1 MKPGSDHSDHEEQRH
16 EERAAARPRRPWIVG
31 VSGASG
37 TPYAAAVLRGLL
49 DAGESVD
56 LVVSRASRLTLLDE
70 TGISFRD
77 AHWRQDLR
85 AWLAR
90 GADGK
95 PDTFAPDVSDVRHW
109 AAGDLAA
116 GPSSGSYAAK
126 GMLIVPAS
134 TACVAGVAL
143 GLSKDLLQRAA
154 SVTLKERRTLV
165 VAVRETPLGGQ
176 TLKHLVTLDEAGA
189 VVLPASPGFY
199 AGATHIQD
207 LVDFVAGR
215 ALDAA
220 GVPHRLYRRWEGELG
235 GGSRTVPDPDHG
247 ADPGADPAPDP
258 GAR

>member
-1 MKPGSDHSDHEEQRH
+1 MKPGSDPADQRH
-16 EERAAARPRRPWIVG
+16 VERPTAGPRRPWVVG

-49 DAGESVD
+49 AAGESVD
-56 LVVSRASRLTLLDE
+56 LIVSRASRLTLLDE
-70 TGISFRD
+70 TGISYRD
-77 AHWRQDLR
+77 AHWREDLR
-85 AWLAR
+85 TWLAR

-95 PDTFAPDVSDVRHW
+95 PETFAPDVSDVRHW

-116 GPSSGSYAAK
+116 GPSSGSYAVK

-165 VAVRETPLGGQ
+165 VAVRETPLGGG

-220 GVPHRLYRRWEGELG
+220 GVPHQLYRRWEGELG
-235 GGSRTVPDPDHG
+235 GFRTGPDATPDVLPE
-247 ADPGADPAPDP
+247 AAPDAP
-258 GAR
+258 

>member
-1 MKPGSDHSDHEEQRH
+1 MEPVEEQQ
-16 EERAAARPRRPWIVG
+16 RRPWVVG

-49 DAGESVD
+49 AAGESVD

-70 TGISFRD
+70 TGIAFRD
-77 AHWRQDLR
+77 AHWREDLT

-95 PDTFAPDVSDVRHW
+95 PDTFDVDVAGVRYW
-109 AAGDLAA
+109 SAGDLAA
-116 GPSSGSYAAK
+116 GPSSGSYPVK

-134 TACVAGVAL
+134 TASVAGVAL

-154 SVTLKERRTLV
+154 SVTLKERRPLV
-165 VAVRETPLGGQ
+165 VAVRETPLNGQ
-176 TLKHLVTLDEAGA
+176 TLKHLVALDEAGA
-189 VVLPASPGFY
+189 VVLPASPAFY

-215 ALDAA
+215 VLDAA

-235 GGSRTVPDPDHG
+235 GGSSRGD
-247 ADPGADPAPDP
+247 
-258 GAR
+258 

>member
-1 MKPGSDHSDHEEQRH
+1 MSQQR
-16 EERAAARPRRPWIVG
+16 RRPWIVG

-37 TPYAAAVLRGLL
+37 TPFAASVVRGLIA
-49 DAGESVD
+49 AGEDVD

-70 TGISFRD
+70 TGIAFRD
-77 AHWRQDLR
+77 AHWRDDL
-85 AWLAR
+85 ASWLAR

-95 PDTFAPDVSDVRHW
+95 PDTFDADLSGVRHW
-109 AAGDLAA
+109 PAGDLAA
-116 GPSSGSYAAK
+116 GPSSGSYPAK

-165 VAVRETPLGGQ
+165 VAVRETPLSGA
-176 TLKHLVTLDEAGA
+176 TLKQMVALDEAGA
-189 VVLPASPGFY
+189 VVLPASPAFY

-215 ALDAA
+215 VLDAA
-220 GVPHRLYRRWEGELG
+220 GVPHGLYRRWEGELG
-235 GGSRTVPDPDHG
+235 GGSRTT
-247 ADPGADPAPDP
+247 
-258 GAR
+258 

>member
-1 MKPGSDHSDHEEQRH
+1 MSQQR
-16 EERAAARPRRPWIVG
+16 RRPWIVG

-37 TPYAAAVLRGLL
+37 TPFAAAVVRGLIA
-49 DAGESVD
+49 AGEDVD

-70 TGISFRD
+70 TGIAFRD
-77 AHWRQDLR
+77 AHWRDDL
-85 AWLAR
+85 ASWLAR

-95 PDTFAPDVSDVRHW
+95 PDTFGVDLSGVRHW
-109 AAGDLAA
+109 PAGDLAA
-116 GPSSGSYAAK
+116 GPSSGSYPAK

-165 VAVRETPLGGQ
+165 VAVRETPLSGA
-176 TLKHLVTLDEAGA
+176 TLKQMVALDEAGA
-189 VVLPASPGFY
+189 VVLPASPAFY

-215 ALDAA
+215 VLDAA
-220 GVPHRLYRRWEGELG
+220 GVEHRLYRRWEGELG
-235 GGSRTVPDPDHG
+235 GGSRTP
-247 ADPGADPAPDP
+247 
-258 GAR
+258 

>member
-1 MKPGSDHSDHEEQRH
+1 M
-16 EERAAARPRRPWIVG
+16 PWIVG

-37 TPYAAAVLRGLL
+37 TPYAAAVLRALL
-49 DAGESVD
+49 DAGECVD

-70 TGISFRD
+70 TGIAFRD
-77 AHWRQDLR
+77 AHWRDDLR
-85 AWLAR
+85 EWLAR

-95 PDTFAPDVSDVRHW
+95 PESFPVDIGRVRYW

-116 GPSSGSYAAK
+116 GPSSGSYPAK

-154 SVTLKERRTLV
+154 GVTLKERRPLV
-165 VAVRETPLGGQ
+165 VAVREAPLGGQ
-176 TLKHLVTLDEAGA
+176 TLRHLVALDDAGA
-189 VVLPASPGFY
+189 SVVPASPGFY

-215 ALDAA
+215 VLDAA
-220 GVPHRLYRRWEGELG
+220 GVNHRLYRRWKGELG
-235 GGSRTVPDPDHG
+235 QGGAT
-247 ADPGADPAPDP
+247 PAT
-258 GAR
+258 

>member
-1 MKPGSDHSDHEEQRH
+1 MNDGKRT
-16 EERAAARPRRPWIVG
+16 PWIVG

-49 DAGESVD
+49 AAGESVD

-77 AHWRQDLR
+77 AHWREDLA

-95 PDTFAPDVSDVRHW
+95 PDAFDVSDRLGDVRYW

-116 GPSSGSYAAK
+116 GPSSGSYPAK
-126 GMLIVPAS
+126 GMLVVPAS
-134 TACVAGVAL
+134 TAAVAGVAL
-143 GLSKDLLQRAA
+143 GLSKDLLQRVA
-154 SVTLKERRTLV
+154 SVTLKERRPLV
-165 VAVRETPLGGQ
+165 VAVRETPLNGQ
-176 TLKHLVTLDEAGA
+176 TLRHMVALDEAGA
-189 VVLPASPGFY
+189 VVLPASPAFY

-215 ALDAA
+215 VLDAA
-220 GVPHRLYRRWEGELG
+220 RVPHRLYRRWEGELG
-235 GGSRTVPDPDHG
+235 GATPRSD
-247 ADPGADPAPDP
+247 
-258 GAR
+258 

>member
-1 MKPGSDHSDHEEQRH
+1 MNPVKPGET
-16 EERAAARPRRPWIVG
+16 ARTPWIVG

-70 TGISFRD
+70 TGLPFRD
-77 AHWRQDLR
+77 AHWQDDLR
-85 AWLAR
+85 AWLSR

-95 PDTFAPDVSDVRHW
+95 PGTFDVDISGVRHW
-109 AAGDLAA
+109 GAGDLAA
-116 GPSSGSYAAK
+116 GPSSGSYPAK

-154 SVTLKERRTLV
+154 SVTLKEGRPLA
-165 VAVRETPLGGQ
+165 VAVRETPLNGQ
-176 TLKHLVTLDEAGA
+176 TLRHLVTLDDAGA
-189 VVLPASPGFY
+189 VVVPASPAFY

-215 ALDAA
+215 VLDTV
-220 GVPHRLYRRWEGELG
+220 GVEHGLYRRWKGELG
-235 GGSRTVPDPDHG
+235 GGSRTT
-247 ADPGADPAPDP
+247 
-258 GAR
+258 

>member
-1 MKPGSDHSDHEEQRH
+1 MKPGQTQRT
-16 EERAAARPRRPWIVG
+16 PWIVG

-37 TPYAAAVLRGLL
+37 TPYGAAVLRALL
-49 DAGESVD
+49 EAGESVD

-77 AHWRQDLR
+77 AHWRDDLR
-85 AWLAR
+85 EWLSR

-95 PDTFAPDVSDVRHW
+95 PDTFQVDIDRVRHW
-109 AAGDLAA
+109 SPGDLAA
-116 GPSSGSYAAK
+116 GPSSGSYPSK

-154 SVTLKERRTLV
+154 SVTLKERRKLV
-165 VAVRETPLGGQ
+165 VAVRETPLNGQ
-176 TLKHLVTLDEAGA
+176 TLRHLVTLDDAGA
-189 VVLPASPGFY
+189 SVVPASPGFY

-215 ALDAA
+215 VLDAA
-220 GVPHRLYRRWEGELG
+220 GVQHGLYRRWKGDL
-235 GGSRTVPDPDHG
+235 GGSRSERPE
-247 ADPGADPAPDP
+247 
-258 GAR
+258 

>member
-1 MKPGSDHSDHEEQRH
+1 M
-16 EERAAARPRRPWIVG
+16 PWIVG

-37 TPYAAAVLRGLL
+37 TPYAAAVLRALL
-49 DAGESVD
+49 AAGESVD

-77 AHWRQDLR
+77 AHWREDLA

-95 PDTFAPDVSDVRHW
+95 PGTFTVDLSDVRYW
-109 AAGDLAA
+109 RASDLAA
-116 GPSSGSYAAK
+116 GPSSGSYRAR
-126 GMLIVPAS
+126 GMLVVPAS

-154 SVTLKERRTLV
+154 SVTLKERRPLA
-165 VAVRETPLGGQ
+165 VAVRESPLTGQ
-176 TLKHLVTLDEAGA
+176 TLRHLVALDDAGA
-189 VVLPASPGFY
+189 AVVPTSPAFY

-215 ALDAA
+215 VLDTV
-220 GVPHRLYRRWEGELG
+220 GVPHRLYDRWKGELG
-235 GGSRTVPDPDHG
+235 GPR
-247 ADPGADPAPDP
+247 A
-258 GAR
+258 

>member
-1 MKPGSDHSDHEEQRH
+1 MNAGETQ
-16 EERAAARPRRPWIVG
+16 RRPWIVG

-37 TPYAAAVLRGLL
+37 TPYAAAVLRALL
-49 DAGESVD
+49 DAEESVD

-77 AHWRQDLR
+77 AHWRDDLR

-95 PDTFAPDVSDVRHW
+95 PGTFDAFEDRIDAVRHW
-109 AAGDLAA
+109 SAGDLAA
-116 GPSSGSYAAK
+116 GPSSGSYPVK
-126 GMLIVPAS
+126 GMIIVPAS

-154 SVTLKERRTLV
+154 SVTLKEGRPLV
-165 VAVRETPLGGQ
+165 VAVRETPLNGQ
-176 TLKHLVTLDEAGA
+176 TLRHLVTLDDAGA
-189 VVLPASPGFY
+189 AVVPASPAFY

-215 ALDAA
+215 VLDAA
-220 GVPHRLYRRWEGELG
+220 GVEHRLYRRWKGELG
-235 GGSRTVPDPDHG
+235 GGSHG
-247 ADPGADPAPDP
+247 TT
-258 GAR
+258 

>member
-1 MKPGSDHSDHEEQRH
+1 MKPGQTQRT
-16 EERAAARPRRPWIVG
+16 PWIVG

-37 TPYAAAVLRGLL
+37 TPYAAAVLRALL

-70 TGISFRD
+70 TGIPFRD
-77 AHWRQDLR
+77 AHWRDDLR
-85 AWLAR
+85 EWLAR

-95 PDTFAPDVSDVRHW
+95 PDAFTVDLTGVRHW
-109 AAGDLAA
+109 PAGDLAA
-116 GPSSGSYAAK
+116 GPSSGSYPAK

-176 TLKHLVTLDEAGA
+176 TLRHLVTLDDAGA
-189 VVLPASPGFY
+189 SVVPASPAFY

-215 ALDAA
+215 VLDSA
-220 GVPHRLYRRWEGELG
+220 GVGHTLYRRWKGEIG
-235 GGSRTVPDPDHG
+235 GGSRTT
-247 ADPGADPAPDP
+247 
-258 GAR
+258 

>member
-1 MKPGSDHSDHEEQRH
+1 MNAGET
-16 EERAAARPRRPWIVG
+16 RRKPWIVG

-37 TPYAAAVLRGLL
+37 TPYAAAVLRALL
-49 DAGESVD
+49 AAGESVD

-70 TGISFRD
+70 TGIAFRD
-77 AHWRQDLR
+77 AHWRDDLR
-85 AWLAR
+85 EWLSR

-95 PDTFAPDVSDVRHW
+95 PDTFTVDLDGVRHW

-116 GPSSGSYAAK
+116 GPSSGSYPSK

-154 SVTLKERRTLV
+154 SVTLKEGRPLV
-165 VAVRETPLGGQ
+165 VAVRETPLNGQ
-176 TLKHLVTLDEAGA
+176 TLRHLVTLDDAGA
-189 VVLPASPGFY
+189 TVLPASPAFY

-215 ALDAA
+215 VLDAA
-220 GVPHRLYRRWEGELG
+220 GVEHRLYRRWKGGLG
-235 GGSRTVPDPDHG
+235 GGSRPD
-247 ADPGADPAPDP
+247 
-258 GAR
+258 

>member
-1 MKPGSDHSDHEEQRH
+1 MSQQQRQ
-16 EERAAARPRRPWIVG
+16 PWIVG

-37 TPYAAAVLRGLL
+37 TPFAAAVLRGLL
-49 DAGESVD
+49 AAGESVD

-70 TGISFRD
+70 TGIAFRD
-77 AHWRQDLR
+77 GHWQEDLR

-95 PDTFAPDVSDVRHW
+95 PRTFDVDVSGVRYW
-109 AAGDLAA
+109 AAGDLGA
-116 GPSSGSYAAK
+116 GPSSGSYPAK

-143 GLSKDLLQRAA
+143 GLSKDLLQRTA
-154 SVTLKERRTLV
+154 SVTLKERRKLV
-165 VAVRETPLGGQ
+165 VAVRETPLNGQ
-176 TLKHLVTLDEAGA
+176 TLKHLVSLDEAGA

-215 ALDAA
+215 VLDAA
-220 GVPHRLYRRWEGELG
+220 QVPHELYRRWEGELG
-235 GGSRTVPDPDHG
+235 GGSRGSSD
-247 ADPGADPAPDP
+247 
-258 GAR
+258 

>member
-1 MKPGSDHSDHEEQRH
+1 MNVHSQQRKP
-16 EERAAARPRRPWIVG
+16 WVVG
-31 VSGASG
+31 ISGASG
-37 TPYAAAVLRGLL
+37 TPYAAAVLRALL
-49 DAGESVD
+49 AAGESVD

-70 TGISFRD
+70 TGIAFRD
-77 AHWRQDLR
+77 AHWQDDLR
-85 AWLAR
+85 TWLAR

-95 PDTFAPDVSDVRHW
+95 PGTFGAVDVSDVRHW

-116 GPSSGSYAAK
+116 GPSSGSYPVR

-154 SVTLKERRTLV
+154 SVTLKERRKLV
-165 VAVRETPLGGQ
+165 VAVRETPLNGQ

-189 VVLPASPGFY
+189 VVLPASPAFY

-215 ALDAA
+215 VLDAA
-220 GVPHRLYRRWEGELG
+220 GVPHGLYRRWEGELG
-235 GGSRTVPDPDHG
+235 SGSAPVERGRDLGGGSREN
-247 ADPGADPAPDP
+247 
-258 GAR
+258 

>member
-1 MKPGSDHSDHEEQRH
+1 MTHQQ
-16 EERAAARPRRPWIVG
+16 RRPWIVG

-37 TPYAAAVLRGLL
+37 TPFAAAVLRGLL
-49 DAGESVD
+49 AAGESVD

-70 TGISFRD
+70 TGIAFRD
-77 AHWRQDLR
+77 GHWREDLR
-85 AWLAR
+85 TWLER

-95 PDTFAPDVSDVRHW
+95 PDAFAVGDAEPERVRHW
-109 AAGDLAA
+109 PAGDLAA
-116 GPSSGSYAAK
+116 GPSSGSYPAK

-154 SVTLKERRTLV
+154 SVTLKERRPLV
-165 VAVRETPLGGQ
+165 VAVRETPLSGQ
-176 TLKHLVTLDEAGA
+176 TLKQMVALDEAGA
-189 VVLPASPGFY
+189 IVLPASPAFY

-215 ALDAA
+215 VLDAG

-235 GGSRTVPDPDHG
+235 GGSRGPQD
-247 ADPGADPAPDP
+247 
-258 GAR
+258 R

>member
-1 MKPGSDHSDHEEQRH
+1 MNAGETE
-16 EERAAARPRRPWIVG
+16 RRPWIVG

-37 TPYAAAVLRGLL
+37 TPYAAAVLRALL
-49 DAGESVD
+49 AAGERVD

-77 AHWRQDLR
+77 AHWQDDLR
-85 AWLAR
+85 QWLGR

-95 PDTFAPDVSDVRHW
+95 PGTFAVDVEGVRHW
-109 AAGDLAA
+109 SAGDLAA
-116 GPSSGSYAAK
+116 GPSSGSYPCK

-154 SVTLKERRTLV
+154 SVTLKERRKLV
-165 VAVRETPLGGQ
+165 VAVRETPLNGQ
-176 TLKHLVTLDEAGA
+176 TLRHLVTLDDAGA
-189 VVLPASPGFY
+189 TVLPASPAFY

-215 ALDAA
+215 VLDAA
-220 GVPHRLYRRWEGELG
+220 GVGHTLYRRWEGELG
-235 GGSRTVPDPDHG
+235 GGSRTTT
-247 ADPGADPAPDP
+247 
-258 GAR
+258 